1 MAKPISKKFG
11 NEEILTWME
20 ACITSRARE
29 RFIEIYER
37 QGERKRQLLFECSLP
52 GLIEILK
59 WSLGTVFSRSV
70 HNLWSHI
77 TGKLISI
84 ATINLSHLSGC
95 LERKPY
101 VQHFLGRLCSVRAE
115 LWKHELVYFRNMSRF
130 ILIII
135 Q

>member
-37 QGERKRQLLFECSLP
+37 QGERKRELLFECSLP

-59 WSLGTVFSRSV
+59 
-70 HNLWSHI
+70 
-77 TGKLISI
+77 
-84 ATINLSHLSGC
+84 
-95 LERKPY
+95 
-101 VQHFLGRLCSVRAE
+101 
-115 LWKHELVYFRNMSRF
+115 
-130 ILIII
+130 
-135 Q
+135 